1 MNNTTNFYKAYPS
14 DLSDSQ
20 WAILSPLMP
29 PEDGWG
35 EARKYSWRTIL
46 NGIFYQLRTGG
57 AWRYLPHDFPAW
69 STVYYYF
76 RQWKLN
82 GLWLRIH
89 DTLRNILRV
98 ATGKKVEPSA
108 VIVDSQSVKTSAVKG
123 ERGYDFA
130 KKVKGRKRHILVDTQ
145 GNIVALKVHNA
156 DIAEREG
163 APLLLADVKTK
174 LPRVELLWAALLVA
188 TVVSLLLNG

>member
-1 MNNTTNFYKAYPS
+1 MNNKTNFYKAYPS
-14 DLSDSQ
+14 DLSDPQ
-20 WAILSPLMP
+20 WAILAPLIP
-29 PEDGWG
+29 PEEGWG

-46 NGIFYQLRTGG
+46 NGIFYQLCTGG
-57 AWRYLPHDFPAW
+57 AWRYLPHLMIFQLGQPFI
-69 STVYYYF
+69 TIFYF

-89 DTLRNILRV
+89 DTLRDKLRV

-130 KKVKGRKRHILVDTQ
+130 KKVKGRCVRDTF
-145 GNIVALKVHNA
+145 
-156 DIAEREG
+156 
-163 APLLLADVKTK
+163 
-174 LPRVELLWAALLVA
+174 
-188 TVVSLLLNG
+188 